1 MKSWKVKTL
10 IGGSVIL
17 VLVAAIYYYIML
29 PAVNIHSPGFWKF
42 IIFVCAAGT
51 LIYALFRVR
60 LKTIPV
66 YNQNGRAGNTVSMEY
81 KTPKDKILF
90 RIFLGITIG
99 LVAVFIIGGILSS
112 EMINASRYQKL
123 LTVETRSFE
132 NDIKEVSYD
141 QIPILDRES
150 AVTIGNRVMGTM
162 VDMVSQYE
170 INDMYSQINYRNKP
184 VRVSPLQYG
193 SLIKWLTNNDSG
205 IPGYVRIDMTT
216 QNAEIVRLNEGI
228 KYSESD
234 HFGRNIYRHLRF
246 AYPGY
251 IFDSISF
258 EVDEEGTP
266 FWICPTRKYNVG
278 LFGGVTID
286 KVIICNAV
294 TGAMTEYNV
303 EDVPEWV
310 DKVYSAEMLITLY
323 DYYGTLKRG
332 FFNSILGQRDCL
344 QTTDGYNY
352 IAMDDDVWVYT
363 GVTSVGQDESNVGF
377 VLMNQR
383 TMETRYYEIAG
394 AEEYSAMSSA
404 EGKVQHLGYKAT
416 FPLLINIGGE
426 PTYFMALKDSAG
438 LVKCYAMLNIEK
450 YQTVAI
456 GDTVSECENSYKQM
470 MSQSGI
476 VVTQP
481 KEIKRVTGVITQI
494 VPVVI
499 DGNSHYYITLDNQSV
514 IYDVNVKDNPKIIT
528 YAIGVPVTLNYSEEP
543 DSNRLLSAGLE

>member
-150 AVTIGNRVMGTM
+150 AITIGNRVMGTM

-170 INDMYSQINYRNKP
+170 INDMYSQINYGNKP

-193 SLIKWLTNNDSG
+193 SLIKWLTNNASG

-251 IFDSISF
+251 IFDDISF

-286 KVIICNAV
+286 KVIICNAI

>member
-1 MKSWKVKTL
+1 M
-10 IGGSVIL
+10 
-17 VLVAAIYYYIML
+17 
-29 PAVNIHSPGFWKF
+29 
-42 IIFVCAAGT
+42 
-51 LIYALFRVR
+51 
-60 LKTIPV
+60 
-66 YNQNGRAGNTVSMEY
+66 
-81 KTPKDKILF
+81 
-90 RIFLGITIG
+90 
-99 LVAVFIIGGILSS
+99 
-112 EMINASRYQKL
+112 
-123 LTVETRSFE
+123 
-132 NDIKEVSYD
+132 
-141 QIPILDRES
+141 
-150 AVTIGNRVMGTM
+150 
-162 VDMVSQYE
+162 
-170 INDMYSQINYRNKP
+170 
-184 VRVSPLQYG
+184 
-193 SLIKWLTNNDSG
+193 
-205 IPGYVRIDMTT
+205 
-216 QNAEIVRLNEGI
+216 
-228 KYSESD
+228 
-234 HFGRNIYRHLRF
+234 
-246 AYPGY
+246 
-251 IFDSISF
+251 
-258 EVDEEGTP
+258 
-266 FWICPTRKYNVG
+266 
-278 LFGGVTID
+278 
-286 KVIICNAV
+286 
-294 TGAMTEYNV
+294 

-310 DKVYSAEMLITLY
+310 DKVYSADMLITLY

>member
-42 IIFVCAAGT
+42 IIFICAAGT

-60 LKTIPV
+60 LKTVPV
-66 YNQNGRAGNTVSMEY
+66 YNQKGHAGNTVSMEY
-81 KTPKDKILF
+81 KTPKDKIIF
-90 RIFLGITIG
+90 RILLGITIG
-99 LVAVFIIGGILSS
+99 LVAVVIIGGILSS
-112 EMINASRYQKL
+112 EMINASKYQKL

-141 QIPILDRES
+141 QIPILDRDS
-150 AVTIGNRVMGTM
+150 AVVIGNRVMGTM

-416 FPLLINIGGE
+416 FPLLVNIGGE

-456 GDTVSECENSYKQM
+456 GDTVSECENNYKQM

-476 VVTQP
+476 VVEQP

-499 DGNSHYYITLDNQSV
+499 DGNSHYYITLENQSV

-528 YAIGVPVTLNYSEEP
+528 YATGVPVTLNYSEEP
-543 DSNRLLSAGLE
+543 DNNRVLSAGLE

>member
-150 AVTIGNRVMGTM
+150 AITIGNRVMGTM

-193 SLIKWLTNNDSG
+193 SLIKWLTNNASG

-332 FFNSILGQRDCL
+332 FFNSILGHRDCL

>member
-42 IIFVCAAGT
+42 IIFICAAGT
-51 LIYALFRVR
+51 LIYALFRAR
-60 LKTIPV
+60 LKTVPV
-66 YNQNGRAGNTVSMEY
+66 YNQKGHAGNTVSMEY
-81 KTPKDKILF
+81 KTPKDKIIF
-90 RIFLGITIG
+90 RILLGITIG
-99 LVAVFIIGGILSS
+99 LVAVVIIGGILSS
-112 EMINASRYQKL
+112 EMINASKYQKL

-141 QIPILDRES
+141 QIPILDRDS
-150 AVTIGNRVMGTM
+150 AVVIGNRVMGTM

-193 SLIKWLTNNDSG
+193 SLIKWLTNNASG

-286 KVIICNAV
+286 KVIICNAI

-456 GDTVSECENSYKQM
+456 GDTVSECENNYKQM

-476 VVTQP
+476 VVEQP

-499 DGNSHYYITLDNQSV
+499 DGNSHYYITLENQSV

-528 YAIGVPVTLNYSEEP
+528 YATGVPVTLNYSEEP
-543 DSNRLLSAGLE
+543 DNNRVLSAGLE

>member
-42 IIFVCAAGT
+42 IIFICAAGT

-60 LKTIPV
+60 LKTVPV
-66 YNQNGRAGNTVSMEY
+66 YNQKGHAGNTVSMEY
-81 KTPKDKILF
+81 KTPKDKIIF
-90 RIFLGITIG
+90 RILLGITIG
-99 LVAVFIIGGILSS
+99 LVAVVIIGGILSS

-141 QIPILDRES
+141 QIPILDRDS
-150 AVTIGNRVMGTM
+150 AVVIGNRVMGTM

-456 GDTVSECENSYKQM
+456 GDTVSECENNYKQM

-476 VVTQP
+476 VVEQP

-499 DGNSHYYITLDNQSV
+499 DGNSHYYITLENQSV

-528 YAIGVPVTLNYSEEP
+528 YATGVPVTLNYSEEP
-543 DSNRLLSAGLE
+543 DNNRVLSAGLE

>member
-42 IIFVCAAGT
+42 IIFICAAGT

-60 LKTIPV
+60 LKTVPV
-66 YNQNGRAGNTVSMEY
+66 YNQKGHAGNTVSMEY
-81 KTPKDKILF
+81 KTPKDKIIF
-90 RIFLGITIG
+90 RILLGITIG
-99 LVAVFIIGGILSS
+99 LVAVVIIGGILSS
-112 EMINASRYQKL
+112 EMINASKYQKL

-141 QIPILDRES
+141 QIPILDRDS
-150 AVTIGNRVMGTM
+150 AVVIGNRVMGTM

-286 KVIICNAV
+286 KVIICNAI

-528 YAIGVPVTLNYSEEP
+528 YAIGVPVTLNYSEEQ

>member
-1 MKSWKVKTL
+1 M
-10 IGGSVIL
+10 
-17 VLVAAIYYYIML
+17 
-29 PAVNIHSPGFWKF
+29 
-42 IIFVCAAGT
+42 
-51 LIYALFRVR
+51 
-60 LKTIPV
+60 
-66 YNQNGRAGNTVSMEY
+66 
-81 KTPKDKILF
+81 
-90 RIFLGITIG
+90 
-99 LVAVFIIGGILSS
+99 
-112 EMINASRYQKL
+112 
-123 LTVETRSFE
+123 
-132 NDIKEVSYD
+132 
-141 QIPILDRES
+141 
-150 AVTIGNRVMGTM
+150 
-162 VDMVSQYE
+162 
-170 INDMYSQINYRNKP
+170 
-184 VRVSPLQYG
+184 
-193 SLIKWLTNNDSG
+193 
-205 IPGYVRIDMTT
+205 
-216 QNAEIVRLNEGI
+216 
-228 KYSESD
+228 
-234 HFGRNIYRHLRF
+234 
-246 AYPGY
+246 
-251 IFDSISF
+251 
-258 EVDEEGTP
+258 
-266 FWICPTRKYNVG
+266 
-278 LFGGVTID
+278 GGVTID
-286 KVIICNAV
+286 KVIICNAI

-456 GDTVSECENSYKQM
+456 GDTVSECENNYKQM

-476 VVTQP
+476 VVEQP

-499 DGNSHYYITLDNQSV
+499 DGNSHYYITLENQSV

-528 YAIGVPVTLNYSEEP
+528 YATGVPVTLNYSEEP
-543 DSNRLLSAGLE
+543 DNNRVLSAGLE

>member
-42 IIFVCAAGT
+42 IIFICAAGT

-60 LKTIPV
+60 LKTVPV
-66 YNQNGRAGNTVSMEY
+66 YNQKGHAGNTVSMEY
-81 KTPKDKILF
+81 KTPKDKIIF
-90 RIFLGITIG
+90 RILLGITIG
-99 LVAVFIIGGILSS
+99 LVAVVIIGGILSS
-112 EMINASRYQKL
+112 EMINASKYQKL

-141 QIPILDRES
+141 QIPILDRDS
-150 AVTIGNRVMGTM
+150 AVVIGNRVMGTM